1 MTHRTQ
7 PHHNRPSSSLA
18 YLAALD
24 LSSDDLLRPALCN
37 VAILAGRAC
46 RSATSDERT
55 EKSRAVQSE

>member
-24 LSSDDLLRPALCN
+24 LSSDDLVRPELCN
-37 VAILAGRAC
+37 TAILAGDNRRAK
-46 RSATSDERT
+46 RADPTAQ
-55 EKSRAVQSE
+55 RAVKP